1 MRQVAKQKN
10 QILVIWILRHIF
22 LTQKIFSTFFKIL
35 EHFTLPYVVVFMGRK
50 KFFQKPEPNIIDREK
65 IF

>member
-1 MRQVAKQKN
+1 MRQVEKQKN

-22 LTQKIFSTFFKIL
+22 LTQKIFSTFFKFS
-35 EHFTLPYVVVFMGRK
+35 EHFTPAYVVVYMGRK
-50 KFFQKPEPNIIDREK
+50 IFFQELKLNIIDREK